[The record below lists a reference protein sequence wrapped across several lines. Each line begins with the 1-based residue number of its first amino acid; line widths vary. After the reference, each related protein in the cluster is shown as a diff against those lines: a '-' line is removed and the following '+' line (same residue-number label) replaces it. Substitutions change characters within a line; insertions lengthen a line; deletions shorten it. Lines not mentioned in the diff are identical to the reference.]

1 MSSARSPQFPT
12 LHPAQL
18 RPLRTRLRA
27 SIRDAGLTDLGQ
39 TPGSPGLP
47 FWELEPTPLVIAAPE
62 WSLLEAALRQRA
74 HYINAFLVDTYGG
87 QQALHQG
94 IIPPDLILANPYYR
108 RPCLGLE
115 PTRHSPATLLRFDLV
130 KTAEGWLFDDVHTN
144 TPIGLSYAVQ
154 NRRFMTQEATELYR
168 ALPDYHSV
176 INFPLQLLDHLRA
189 LAPETVSAPSIVVLT
204 AGPHDPFYSEHSFLA
219 RKMGLPLA
227 RGDDLLVL
235 DNRVYFKTIAG
246 LERVDVIYRRLHDA
260 HIDPVVFSTDR
271 ENAGIPGL
279 LQCIRS
285 GRVVVANS
293 IGTGVAESRA
303 LNAYAAR
310 LLRFYLGEKPLLGS
324 VPTFTC
330 GDTDHLD
337 YILEHRDELRILP
350 THDARHGDWLS
361 ASPLPA
367 TPPTALL
374 GPAGLSP
381 LVRANLHSFVARPR
395 LQLLPVSPG
404 PGSAPPA
411 RLSAFVL
418 CQGKRFSVF
427 PGGLVQIGA
436 ADPSPA
442 RIGTTADT
450 VVLID
455 TQANSGDIAD
465 HEAAAGGV
473 QTHTLGSRAAEN
485 LFWLGRYLERA
496 EATARMLSI
505 LEDVALEEISARD
518 RRRWLPIWRG
528 LLEATGHTDHK
539 ISARANPQASLS
551 TDLMWRMSLDTAN
564 SSSIYSSVGWA
575 VENARQLRDYVSPEV
590 WSTLGRLHLRLG
602 DLRKLHPAAGRRPS
616 AHAGRDPS
624 LPTQAVQAV
633 LTEVNAIIGLAE
645 RTMIQDAG
653 WHFLRVGMHLER
665 ATMTCSALRH
675 VLGALDTGT
684 KDAAAPAGA
693 AGAAAVRTPYR
704 DNPELSALL
713 RMLGSQDAYRRLYQ
727 TRSQPRRVAELFLQQ
742 TDAPRSIFHN
752 LHQIK
757 TSLRAIR
764 LDLRESGD
772 DPMVAA
778 VAETLQFI
786 ASMRLGR
793 HFNEDAAAGTPAGA
807 KLSDLLATLLE
818 RLYGLH
824 PVLSDHY
831 FSHQARIAPIAPP
844 QAELK
849 L

>member
-1 MSSARSPQFPT
+1 MSSTRSPHLPS

-18 RPLRTRLRA
+18 RPLRGRLRA
-27 SIRDAGLTDLGQ
+27 SIRDAGLTDFGLASG
-39 TPGSPGLP
+39 PGGLP
-47 FWELEPTPLVIAAPE
+47 FWELEPTPLVIGAPE
-62 WSLLEAALRQRA
+62 WATLEAALRQRA
-74 HYINAFLVDTYGG
+74 HFVNALLVDLYGG
-87 QQALHQG
+87 QQALHQHLL
-94 IIPPDLILANPYYR
+94 PPELVLADPYYR

-115 PTRHSPATLLRFDLV
+115 PERASPATLLRFDLV
-130 KTAEGWLFDDVHTN
+130 KTAEGWLFDDTRAN

-154 NRRFMTQEATELYR
+154 NRRFMTQEATDLYR

-189 LAPETVSAPSIVVLT
+189 LARDDDRAPSIVVLT

-246 LERVDVIYRRLHDA
+246 LERVDVIYRRLNDA

-279 LQCIRS
+279 LQCIRT
-285 GRVVVANS
+285 GNVVLANA
-293 IGTGVAESRA
+293 IGTGIAESRA
-303 LNAYAAR
+303 LNAYVPR
-310 LLRFYLGEKPLLGS
+310 LMRFYLGEKPLLGT

-337 YILEHRDELRILP
+337 HILENHDRLRILP
-350 THDARHGDWLS
+350 THDARHGDWNS
-361 ASPLPA
+361 TNVAI
-367 TPPTALL
+367 TPPPPLI
-374 GPAGLSP
+374 GPEGLSKT
-381 LVRANLHSFVARPR
+381 VRENPHCFVAQPR
-395 LQLLPVSPG
+395 LSVLSVNPG
-404 PGSAPPA
+404 ARNSPPA

-418 CQGKRFSVF
+418 CSGKRFSVF
-427 PGGLVQIGA
+427 PGGLVSLGEPDHLA
-436 ADPSPA
+436 VA
-442 RIGTTADT
+442 RVGSTADA

-455 TQANSGDIAD
+455 TEDNSGDIAD
-465 HEAAAGGV
+465 HEAPVGGV
-473 QTHTLGSRAAEN
+473 QTHTLGSRAAES
-485 LFWLGRYLERA
+485 LFWLGRYLERS

-505 LEDVALEEISARD
+505 LDDVALEEISARD
-518 RRRWLPIWRG
+518 RRRWLPLWRG

-539 ISARANPQASLS
+539 ITARANPHATLS

-564 SSSIYSSVGWA
+564 SSSIYSSVSWA

-590 WSTLGRLHLRLG
+590 WTTLVRLLRRLD
-602 DLRKLHPAAGRRPS
+602 DLHKLRPAPGRRQLLNTS
-616 AHAGRDPS
+616 RDAS
-624 LPTQAVQAV
+624 LPLQAVQAV
-633 LTEVNAIIGLAE
+633 LTEINAIIGLAE

-653 WHFLRVGMHLER
+653 WHFLHMGMHLER

-675 VLGALDTGT
+675 IL
-684 KDAAAPAGA
+684 DAAATTARDTPPPA
-693 AGAAAVRTPYR
+693 AGPGVSNIPYR

-727 TRSQPRRVAELFLQQ
+727 MRSQPRFVAELFLQQ
-742 TDAPRSIFHN
+742 PDAPRSIFHN

-757 TSLRAIR
+757 VSLRAIR
-764 LDLRESGD
+764 QDVGQQED
-772 DPMVAA
+772 DPTTASVSDA
-778 VAETLQFI
+778 LHFI
-786 ASMRLGR
+786 ASVPLTL
-793 HFNEDAAAGTPAGA
+793 HFNDDPVIDQEEATKLGDT
-807 KLSDLLATLLE
+807 LSDLLD
-818 RLYGLH
+818 RLYALH

-831 FSHQARIAPIAPP
+831 FSHQARIEPSIT
-844 QAELK
+844 QSELK

>member
-1 MSSARSPQFPT
+1 MPPARSPHLPT

-18 RPLRTRLRA
+18 RPLRGRLRA
-27 SIRDAGLTDLGQ
+27 AIRDAGLTDFGLTSG
-39 TPGSPGLP
+39 PAGLP
-47 FWELEPTPLVIAAPE
+47 FWELEPTPLVVSAPE
-62 WSLLEAALRQRA
+62 WATLEAALRQRA
-74 HYINAFLVDTYGG
+74 HFLNALLVDLYGG
-87 QQALHQG
+87 QQALHQQ
-94 IIPPDLILANPYYR
+94 IIPPEFVLADPYYR

-115 PTRHSPATLLRFDLV
+115 PGRASPATLLRFDLV
-130 KTAEGWLFDDVHTN
+130 KTADGWLFDDTHTN

-154 NRRFMTQEATELYR
+154 NRRFMTQEATDLYR

-176 INFPLQLLDHLRA
+176 INFPLQLLDSLRA
-189 LAPETVSAPSIVVLT
+189 LAPDDSRAPSIVVLT

-246 LERVDVIYRRLHDA
+246 LERVDVIYRRLNDS

-279 LQCIRS
+279 LQCIRT
-285 GRVVVANS
+285 GNVVIANA
-293 IGTGVAESRA
+293 IGTGIAESRA
-303 LNAYAAR
+303 LNAYVPR
-310 LLRFYLGEKPLLGS
+310 LLRFYLGEKPLLGT

-337 YILEHRDELRILP
+337 YILENRDSLRILP
-350 THDARHGDWLS
+350 THDPRNGDWQS
-361 ASPLPA
+361 AHIASA
-367 TPPTALL
+367 PPSLL
-374 GPAGLSP
+374 GAAGLSK
-381 LVRANLHSFVARPR
+381 LVLETPHAFVAQPR
-395 LQLLPVSPG
+395 LKLLPVNPG
-404 PGSAPPA
+404 ARNAPPA

-418 CQGKRFSVF
+418 CNGKRFSVF
-427 PGGLVQIGA
+427 PGGLVRLGEPDHLSA
-436 ADPSPA
+436 GRVGP
-442 RIGTTADT
+442 TADA

-455 TQANSGDIAD
+455 TRDNSGDIAD
-465 HEAAAGGV
+465 HELSLAGV
-473 QTHTLGSRAAEN
+473 RPHTLGSRAAEN

-505 LEDVALEEISARD
+505 LDDVALEEISARD
-518 RRRWLPIWRG
+518 RRRWFPLWRG

-539 ISARANPQASLS
+539 ITARANPQASLS

-564 SSSIYSSVGWA
+564 SSSIYSSISWA

-590 WSTLGRLHLRLG
+590 WTTLGRLLRRLD
-602 DLRKLHPAAGRRPS
+602 DLHKLRPTSGRRPD
-616 AHAGRDPS
+616 RDPS
-624 LPTQAVQAV
+624 LPSQAVQAV

-645 RTMIQDAG
+645 RTMVQDAG
-653 WHFLRVGMHLER
+653 WHFLHMGMHLER

-675 VLGALDTGT
+675 ILGSLDSAASAKEPAIAAT
-684 KDAAAPAGA
+684 K
-693 AGAAAVRTPYR
+693 VPYR

-727 TRSQPRRVAELFLQQ
+727 MRSQPRLVAELFIQQ
-742 TDAPRSIFHN
+742 PDAPRSIFHN

-764 LDLRESGD
+764 HDVHEHGD
-772 DPMVAA
+772 DPTTATV
-778 VAETLQFI
+778 VDTLHFI
-786 ASMRLGR
+786 ASVPLTR
-793 HFNEDAAAGTPAGA
+793 HFGEDPRSPGTDGP
-807 KLSDLLATLLE
+807 KLSETLATLLE
-818 RLYGLH
+818 RLYALH

-831 FSHQARIAPIAPP
+831 FSHQARIAPSLT
-844 QAELK
+844 QTELK

>member
-1 MSSARSPQFPT
+1 MPPIRTPQYPS

-27 SIRDAGLTDLGQ
+27 SIRDAGLTDIGQ
-39 TPGSPGLP
+39 TAGPAGLP
-47 FWELEPTPLVIAAPE
+47 FWELEPTPLIIDAPD

-74 HYINAFLVDTYGG
+74 RYINALLVDTYGG

-115 PTRHSPATLLRFDLV
+115 PTRQSPATLLRFDLV
-130 KTAEGWLFDDVHTN
+130 KTADGWLFDDVHTN

-154 NRRFMTQEATELYR
+154 NRRFMTREVTELYR

-189 LAPETVSAPSIVVLT
+189 LAPQSVTAPSIVVLT

-246 LERVDVIYRRLHDA
+246 LEPVDVIYRRLNDA

-271 ENAGIPGL
+271 ESAGIPGL

-285 GRVVVANS
+285 GRVVIANS

-303 LNAYAAR
+303 INAYAPR

-324 VPTFTC
+324 VPTYTC

-337 YILEHRDELRILP
+337 YILEHRDRLRILP
-350 THDARHGDWLS
+350 THDARSGDWINGTAPS
-361 ASPLPA
+361 A
-367 TPPTALL
+367 PPVALL
-374 GPAGLSP
+374 GPHGLAP
-381 LVRANLHSFVARPR
+381 IVRANLHSFVARPR

-404 PGSAPPA
+404 QRNAPPA

-427 PGGLVQIGA
+427 PGGLVRISA

-455 TQANSGDIAD
+455 TRANSGDIAD
-465 HEAAAGGV
+465 HETPSGGV

-496 EATARMLSI
+496 ESTARMLSI
-505 LEDVALEEISARD
+505 LEDVSLEEISAKD

-539 ISARANPQASLS
+539 ITARVNPQASLS

-564 SSSIYSSVGWA
+564 SSSIYSSVSWA

-590 WSTLGRLHLRLG
+590 WTTLSRLHLRLA
-602 DLRKLHPAAGRRPS
+602 DLLKLHPATTRRTT
-616 AHAGRDPS
+616 AHAARDPS
-624 LPTQAVQAV
+624 LPAQAVQAV
-633 LTEVNAIIGLAE
+633 LTEINAIIGLAE
-645 RTMIQDAG
+645 RTMIKDAG
-653 WHFLRVGMHLER
+653 WHFLQVGMHLER

-675 VLGALDTGT
+675 VLGELDSATVT
-684 KDAAAPAGA
+684 KDPANPTV
-693 AGAAAVRTPYR
+693 VRTTYR

-727 TRSQPRRVAELFLQQ
+727 MRSQPRLVAELFLQQ
-742 TDAPRSIFHN
+742 TDAPHSIFHN

-757 TSLRAIR
+757 TSLRSIR
-764 LDLRESGD
+764 QDLRERGD

-778 VAETLQFI
+778 VADTLQFI
-786 ASMRLGR
+786 ASVRLAR
-793 HFNEDAAAGTPAGA
+793 HFNDDPALGGPAVA
-807 KLSDLLATLLE
+807 KLSDILATLLD
-818 RLYGLH
+818 RLHGLH

-844 QAELK
+844 QTEFTL
-849 L
+849 